1 MIKQFILCMTNVS
14 LVMKDRYRIHRQPP
28 LPLSVRLL
36 RTGPGVCL
44 ESLTQMQKLLSINIQ
59 GHLGALKGFRVLLS
73 NMLDSIFHNRC
84 QHGNIRATES
94 NL

>member
-1 MIKQFILCMTNVS
+1 MYDYNVS
-14 LVMKDRYRIHRQPP
+14 LVMKDRYSIRRKAPI
-28 LPLSVRLL
+28 PLSVRLL

-44 ESLTQMQKLLSINIQ
+44 ESLTQLQKLLSFNIQ

-73 NMLDSIFHNRC
+73 NMLDSIFHNKC
-84 QHGNIRATES
+84 QHGNIRVTES